1 MSHPRRSLDSGTAV
15 PAAKASRRKPGRA
28 SESARRRNPGA
39 AKQAGRPSVTDA
51 PRAHLDFAPAR
62 VEVENLPGGGFILRS
77 PMKLEPYASNLC
89 EYLIDWAETAPERNF
104 LAERDQDGSWRRIT
118 YGEALNLVR
127 SIAQA
132 LLDRGMTPDRPV
144 MILSDN
150 SIESGLLQLGAMHVG
165 IPVAPIS
172 PAYSLISWDFGKLKH
187 VFDLVRPGLVF
198 ASDGAMFGKALGAL
212 DLDRVEVVVTRNAPD
227 GLDITEFAELV
238 GTAPGPAIDA
248 ALAQVG
254 PDTLAKI
261 LFTSGSTGLPKG
273 VINTH
278 RMMCSN
284 QQAIAQIWPFI
295 TRRPPV
301 LVDWLP
307 WSHTFGGNHNFNMI
321 LRNGGTLYIDAG
333 KPVPGLVEKT
343 VANLRE
349 VAPTLYFNVPRG
361 FDMIL
366 PYLEQDPALRDHF
379 FSNLDTIF
387 YAAASLP
394 PNLWERIE
402 ELSVAARGEKVAMT
416 SAWGATET
424 APLAAGVHFP
434 IDRAGVIGLPVPG
447 TELKM
452 LPNAG
457 KLEMR
462 VRGPN
467 VTPGYYKREDLARE
481 AFDEDGFYKIGDA
494 GRLADPEDP
503 AKGILFDGRVAE
515 DFKLL
520 TGSWVS
526 VGTIRVA
533 AIAAGAPVIQD
544 AVVAGHDRDE
554 VGLLV
559 FPSPAGAAKTAGLDP
574 ATPLPEIVINEK
586 VRETLRKGLA
596 AYNAKNP
603 GSSTR
608 IGRVLLLKE
617 PPDIDANEIT
627 DKGYI
632 NQRAVLERRNGL
644 VETLFSDDA
653 EVVLIA

>member
-1 MSHPRRSLDSGTAV
+1 MI
-15 PAAKASRRKPGRA
+15 
-28 SESARRRNPGA
+28 
-39 AKQAGRPSVTDA
+39 DA
-51 PRAHLDFAPAR
+51 PRARLDFAPAR
-62 VEVENLPGGGFILRS
+62 VEVENLSGGGFILRS
-77 PMKLEPYASNLC
+77 PMKLGPHASNLC
-89 EYLIDWAETAPERNF
+89 EYLIDWAERTPQRTF
-104 LAERDQDGSWRRIT
+104 LAERDREGCWRRIT
-118 YGEALNLVR
+118 YGEALERVR

-132 LLDRGMTPDRPV
+132 LLNRGMTSDRPV

-150 SIESGLLQLGAMHVG
+150 GIENGLLQLGGMYVG
-165 IPVAPIS
+165 IPVAPAS
-172 PAYSLISWDFGKLKH
+172 PAYSLISRDFGKLRH
-187 VFDLVRPGLVF
+187 VFDLIRPKLVF
-198 ASDGAMFGKALGAL
+198 ASDGRRFGTALGAL
-212 DLDRVEVVVTRNAPD
+212 DLDEAEVVVTRNAPD
-227 GLDITEFAELV
+227 GLDVTDFGEIA
-238 GTAPGPAIDA
+238 GTAPTEAIDA
-248 ALAQVG
+248 ARSRVG
-254 PDTLAKI
+254 PDTAAKI

-284 QQAIAQIWPFI
+284 QQAIVQIWPFI

-307 WSHTFGGNHNFNMI
+307 WHHTFGGNHNFNMI
-321 LRNGGTLYIDAG
+321 LRNGGTMYIDAG
-333 KPVPGLVEKT
+333 KPAPGLVEKT
-343 VANLRE
+343 VANLRD

-361 FDMIL
+361 FDMIV
-366 PYLEQDPALRDHF
+366 PYLEQDDALRDHF

-387 YAAASLP
+387 YAAAALP
-394 PNLWERIE
+394 QNLWERLE

-424 APLAAGVHFP
+424 APLVTGVHFP
-434 IDRAGVIGLPVPG
+434 IERAGVIGIPVPG
-447 TELKM
+447 SELKM
-452 LPNAG
+452 VPNAG

-467 VTPGYYKREDLARE
+467 VTPGYYKCEDLARE
-481 AFDEDGFYKIGDA
+481 AFDEDGFFKTGDA
-494 GRLADPEDP
+494 GRLADPDDP
-503 AKGILFDGRVAE
+503 AKGILFDGRIAE

-520 TGSWVS
+520 TGSWVDA
-526 VGTIRVA
+526 GTIRVA
-533 AIAAGAPVIQD
+533 AISAGAPVIQD

-559 FPSPAGAAKTAGLDP
+559 FPNPAGAAKIAGLDP
-574 ATPLPEIVINEK
+574 LTPLPELVANET
-586 VRETLRKGLA
+586 VREALRDGLA
-596 AYNAKNP
+596 AYNANNP

-632 NQRAVLERRNGL
+632 NQRAVLEGRDNL
-644 VETLFSDDA
+644 VEMLFSDDT

>member
-1 MSHPRRSLDSGTAV
+1 M
-15 PAAKASRRKPGRA
+15 
-28 SESARRRNPGA
+28 
-39 AKQAGRPSVTDA
+39 TDA
-51 PRAHLDFAPAR
+51 PRAELEFAPAR
-62 VEVENLPGGGFILRS
+62 VTVEHLPGGGFILRS
-77 PMKLEPYASNLC
+77 PMALDPYASNLC
-89 EYLIDWAETAPERNF
+89 EYLIQWAEKTPERAF
-104 LAERDQDGSWRRIT
+104 LAERDPEGRWQKIT
-118 YGEALNLVR
+118 FGVALGQVR

-150 SIESGLLQLGAMHVG
+150 SIENGLLQLGAMYVG
-165 IPVAPIS
+165 IPVAPTS
-172 PAYSLISWDFGKLKH
+172 PAYSLISRDFGKLKH

-198 ASDGAMFGKALGAL
+198 AADGEPFATALGTL
-212 DLDRVEVVVTRNAPD
+212 DLGGVEVVVLRNPPGGIAATNF
-227 GLDITEFAELV
+227 TELTWA
-238 GTAPGPAIDA
+238 ASGPAIEE
-248 ALAQVG
+248 ALSRVG

-284 QQAIAQIWPFI
+284 QQAMVQIWPFI

-333 KPVPGLVEKT
+333 KPVPGLVEQT
-343 VANLRE
+343 VANLRDI
-349 VAPTLYFNVPRG
+349 APTLYFNVPRG

-366 PYLEQDPALRDHF
+366 PYLERDSALRDHF
-379 FSNLDTIF
+379 FSDLDTIF
-387 YAAASLP
+387 YAAAALP
-394 PNLWERIE
+394 PNLWQRLEA
-402 ELSVAARGEKVAMT
+402 LSVAARGEKVVMT

-481 AFDEDGFYKIGDA
+481 AFDAEGFYKIGDA
-494 GRLADPEDP
+494 GKLADPDDP
-503 AKGILFDGRVAE
+503 AQGILFDGRVAE

-526 VGTIRVA
+526 VGAIRVA

-559 FPSPAGAAKTAGLDP
+559 FPSPVGAAEAAGLDSG
-574 ATPLPEIVINEK
+574 AALPELAANEK
-586 VRETLRKGLA
+586 VREALRAGLG
-596 AYNAKNP
+596 AYNSENP

-608 IGRVLLLKE
+608 IKRVLILKE
-617 PPDIDANEIT
+617 PPVVDANEIT

-632 NQRAVLERRNGL
+632 NQRAVLERRADL
-644 VETLFSDDA
+644 VETLFSDDP
-653 EVVLIA
+653 EVLLIP

>member
-1 MSHPRRSLDSGTAV
+1 M
-15 PAAKASRRKPGRA
+15 
-28 SESARRRNPGA
+28 
-39 AKQAGRPSVTDA
+39 TDA
-51 PRAHLDFAPAR
+51 PRAELEFAPAR
-62 VEVENLPGGGFILRS
+62 VTVEHLPGGGFILRS
-77 PMKLEPYASNLC
+77 PMALEPYASNLC
-89 EYLIDWAETAPERNF
+89 EYLIHWAEKTPERAF
-104 LAERDQDGSWRRIT
+104 LAERDPEGHWRKVSF
-118 YGEALNLVR
+118 GAALGRVR

-132 LLDRGMTPDRPV
+132 LLDRGLTPDRPV

-150 SIESGLLQLGAMHVG
+150 SIENGLLQLSALYVG

-172 PAYSLISWDFGKLKH
+172 PAYSLISRDFGKLKH

-198 ASDGAMFGKALGAL
+198 AADGEAFATALGAL
-212 DLDRVEVVVTRNAPD
+212 DLGGVEVVVLRNPPGGIEVTD
-227 GLDITEFAELV
+227 FTELTWA
-238 GTAPGPAIDA
+238 APGPAIEE
-248 ALAQVG
+248 ALSRVG
-254 PDTLAKI
+254 PDTLGKI

-284 QQAIAQIWPFI
+284 QQAMAQIWPFI

-321 LRNGGTLYIDAG
+321 LRNGGTLYIDGG
-333 KPVPGLVEKT
+333 KPVPGLIETT
-343 VANLRE
+343 VANLRDI
-349 VAPTLYFNVPRG
+349 APTLYFNVPRG

-366 PYLEQDPALRDHF
+366 PYLERDAALRDRF
-379 FSNLDTIF
+379 FSDLDTIF
-387 YAAASLP
+387 YAAAALP
-394 PNLWERIE
+394 PNLWQRLEA
-402 ELSVAARGEKVAMT
+402 LSVAARGEKVVMT

-467 VTPGYYKREDLARE
+467 VTPGYYKRDDLARE
-481 AFDEDGFYKIGDA
+481 AFDADGFYKIGDA
-494 GRLADPEDP
+494 GKLADPDDP
-503 AKGILFDGRVAE
+503 AQGILFDGRVAE

-526 VGTIRVA
+526 VGAIRVA
-533 AIAAGAPVIQD
+533 AIAAAAPVIQD

-559 FPSPAGAAKTAGLDP
+559 FPSPPGAAEAAGLDSGT
-574 ATPLPEIVINEK
+574 ALPELAANEK
-586 VRETLRKGLA
+586 VREALRAGLA
-596 AYNAKNP
+596 AYNSENP

-608 IGRVLLLKE
+608 IERVLILKE
-617 PPDIDANEIT
+617 PPVVDANEIT

-632 NQRAVLERRNGL
+632 NQRAVLERRANL
-644 VETLFSDDA
+644 VETLFSDDP
-653 EVVLIA
+653 EVLLIP

>member
-1 MSHPRRSLDSGTAV
+1 MI
-15 PAAKASRRKPGRA
+15 
-28 SESARRRNPGA
+28 
-39 AKQAGRPSVTDA
+39 DA
-51 PRAHLDFAPAR
+51 PRARLDFAPAR
-62 VEVENLPGGGFILRS
+62 VEVESLSGGGFILRS
-77 PMKLEPYASNLC
+77 PMKLGPHASNLC
-89 EYLIDWAETAPERNF
+89 EYLIDWAERTPQRTF
-104 LAERDQDGSWRRIT
+104 LAERDREGCWCRIT
-118 YGEALNLVR
+118 YGEALERVR

-132 LLDRGMTPDRPV
+132 LINRGMTSDRPV

-150 SIESGLLQLGAMHVG
+150 GIENGLLQLGAMYVG
-165 IPVAPIS
+165 IPVAPAS
-172 PAYSLISWDFGKLKH
+172 PAYSLISQDFGKLRH
-187 VFDLVRPGLVF
+187 VFDLIRPKLVF
-198 ASDGAMFGKALGAL
+198 ASDGRMFGTALGAL
-212 DLDRVEVVVTRNAPD
+212 DLDEAEVVVTRNAPD
-227 GLDITEFAELV
+227 GLDVTDFGEMA
-238 GTAPGPAIDA
+238 GTAPTEAIDA
-248 ALAQVG
+248 ARSRVG
-254 PDTLAKI
+254 PDTVAKI

-284 QQAIAQIWPFI
+284 QQAIVQVWPFI
-295 TRRPPV
+295 ARRPPV

-307 WSHTFGGNHNFNMI
+307 WHHTFGGNHNFNMI
-321 LRNGGTLYIDAG
+321 LRNGGAMYIDAG
-333 KPVPGLVEKT
+333 KPAPGLVEKT
-343 VANLRE
+343 VANLRD

-361 FDMIL
+361 FDMIV
-366 PYLEQDPALRDHF
+366 PYLEQDDALRDHF

-387 YAAASLP
+387 YAAAALP
-394 PNLWERIE
+394 QNLWQRLE

-424 APLAAGVHFP
+424 APLVTGVHFP
-434 IDRAGVIGLPVPG
+434 IGRAGVIGIPVPG
-447 TELKM
+447 SELKM
-452 LPNAG
+452 VPNAG

-481 AFDEDGFYKIGDA
+481 AFDEDGFFKTGDA
-494 GRLADPEDP
+494 GKLADPDDP

-520 TGSWVS
+520 TGSWVDT
-526 VGTIRVA
+526 GAIRVA

-559 FPSPAGAAKTAGLDP
+559 FPNPAGAAKIAGLDP
-574 ATPLPEIVINEK
+574 LTPLPELVANEK
-586 VRETLRKGLA
+586 VREALRNGLA
-596 AYNAKNP
+596 AYNANNP

-608 IGRVLLLKE
+608 IGRVLLLEE

-632 NQRAVLERRNGL
+632 NQRAVLERRDNL
-644 VETLFSDDA
+644 VEMLFSDDT

>member
-1 MSHPRRSLDSGTAV
+1 M
-15 PAAKASRRKPGRA
+15 
-28 SESARRRNPGA
+28 
-39 AKQAGRPSVTDA
+39 TDA
-51 PRAHLDFAPAR
+51 PRARLDFAPAR
-62 VEVENLPGGGFILRS
+62 VTVEQLPGGGFILRS
-77 PMKLEPYASNLC
+77 PMALEPYASNLC
-89 EYLIDWAETAPERNF
+89 EYLIQWAAKTPERSF
-104 LAERDQDGSWRRIT
+104 LAERDPEGGWRKVT
-118 YGEALNLVR
+118 FGAALGHVR

-132 LLDRGMTPDRPV
+132 LLDRDMTPDRPV

-150 SIESGLLQLGAMHVG
+150 AIENGLLQLGAMYAG
-165 IPVAPIS
+165 IPVAPTS
-172 PAYSLISWDFGKLKH
+172 PAYSLVSRDFGKLKH
-187 VFDLVRPGLVF
+187 CFDLVRPGLVF
-198 ASDGAMFGKALGAL
+198 AADGEPFGAALGAL
-212 DLDRVEVVVTRNAPD
+212 DLDGVEVVVTRNPPG
-227 GLDITEFAELV
+227 GLEVTDFAELT
-238 GTAPGPAIDA
+238 GTAPRQAIEA
-248 ALAQVG
+248 ALSQVG

-273 VINTH
+273 VINSH

-284 QQAIAQIWPFI
+284 QQAIVQIWPFI

-343 VANLRE
+343 VANLRD

-366 PYLEQDPALRDHF
+366 PYLERDAALRDHF
-379 FSNLDTIF
+379 FSDLDTIF
-387 YAAASLP
+387 YAAAALP
-394 PNLWERIE
+394 PNLWRRLEA
-402 ELSVAARGEKVAMT
+402 LSVAARGEKVVMT

-434 IDRAGVIGLPVPG
+434 IDRAGVIGIPVPG

-467 VTPGYYKREDLARE
+467 VTPGYYRREDLARE
-481 AFDEDGFYKIGDA
+481 AFDEDGFYMIGDA

-526 VGTIRVA
+526 VGAIRVA
-533 AIAAGAPVIQD
+533 IIAAGAQVIQD

-559 FPSPAGAAKTAGLDP
+559 FPSPAGAAEVAGLDP
-574 ATPLPEIVINEK
+574 HTPMPELAANDK
-586 VRETLRKGLA
+586 VRAALRDGLA
-596 AYNAKNP
+596 AYNGENP

-608 IGRVLLLKE
+608 IGRVLMLTE
-617 PPDIDANEIT
+617 PPVIDANEIT

-632 NQRAVLERRNGL
+632 NQRAVLERRASL
-644 VETLFSDDA
+644 VETLFSDDP
-653 EVVLIA
+653 EVVLIP

>member
-1 MSHPRRSLDSGTAV
+1 MRQSHALPIT
-15 PAAKASRRKPGRA
+15 
-28 SESARRRNPGA
+28 E
-39 AKQAGRPSVTDA
+39 A

-62 VEVENLPGGGFILRS
+62 VTVEQLPGGGFILRS
-77 PMKLEPYASNLC
+77 PMALEPYASNLC
-89 EYLIDWAETAPERNF
+89 EYLILWAAKAPERCF
-104 LAERDQDGSWRRIT
+104 LAERDPAGLWRKVSFGAALGS
-118 YGEALNLVR
+118 VR

-150 SIESGLLQLGAMHVG
+150 SIENGLLQLGAMYVG

-172 PAYSLISWDFGKLKH
+172 PAYSLISRDFGKLRH
-187 VFDLVRPGLVF
+187 VFDVVRPGLVF
-198 ASDGAMFGKALGAL
+198 AADGERFATALGAL
-212 DLDRVEVVVTRNAPD
+212 DLGGVEVVVTGNASAE
-227 GLDITEFAELV
+227 TEATDFATLT
-238 GTAPGPAIDA
+238 GTTPGPAIEQ
-248 ALAQVG
+248 ALSRVG

-284 QQAIAQIWPFI
+284 QQAMVQIWPFI
-295 TRRPPV
+295 TQRPPI

-321 LRNGGTLYIDAG
+321 LRNGGTLYIDGG
-333 KPVPGLVEKT
+333 KPVPGRVEQT

-366 PYLEQDPALRDHF
+366 PYLERDPAFRDHF
-379 FSNLDTIF
+379 FADLDTIF
-387 YAAASLP
+387 YAAAALP
-394 PNLWERIE
+394 PNLWRRLEA
-402 ELSVAARGEKVAMT
+402 LSVAARGEKVVMT

-467 VTPGYYKREDLARE
+467 VTPGYYRRDDLSRE

-526 VGTIRVA
+526 VGAIRVA
-533 AIAAGAPVIQD
+533 AIAAGAPVSQD

-559 FPSPAGAAKTAGLDP
+559 FPSPVGAAGIAGLDSR
-574 ATPLPEIVINEK
+574 TPLAELIADEK
-586 VRETLRKGLA
+586 VRAALRDGLA
-596 AYNAKNP
+596 AYNGDNP
-603 GSSTR
+603 GSSAR
-608 IGRVLLLKE
+608 IGRVLMLKE
-617 PPDIDANEIT
+617 PPVVDANEIT
-627 DKGYI
+627 DKGYL
-632 NQRAVLERRNGL
+632 NQRAGLERRASL
-644 VETLFSDDA
+644 VETLFSDDP
-653 EVVLIA
+653 EVVRVP

>member
-1 MSHPRRSLDSGTAV
+1 VLQSPASLV
-15 PAAKASRRKPGRA
+15 K
-28 SESARRRNPGA
+28 
-39 AKQAGRPSVTDA
+39 DA
-51 PRAHLDFAPAR
+51 PRAQLDFAPAR
-62 VEVENLPGGGFILRS
+62 VTVEQLPGGGFILRS
-77 PMKLEPYASNLC
+77 PMALEPYASNLC
-89 EYLIDWAETAPERNF
+89 EYLIQWAAKTPERTF
-104 LAERDQDGSWRRIT
+104 LAERDAEGRWRKL
-118 YGEALNLVR
+118 GFGAALGLVR

-132 LLDRGMTPDRPV
+132 LLDRNMTPDRPV

-150 SIESGLLQLGAMHVG
+150 GIENGLLQLGAMYVG

-172 PAYSLISWDFGKLKH
+172 PAYSLISRDFGKLRH

-198 ASDGAMFGKALGAL
+198 AADGEQFGKALGAL
-212 DLDRVEVVVTRNAPD
+212 DLGTRALGGVEVVVTRKPPA
-227 GLDITEFAELV
+227 GLEATDFAELT
-238 GTAPGPAIDA
+238 GTLAGPEIER
-248 ALAQVG
+248 ALSRVG

-273 VINTH
+273 VINSH

-284 QQAIAQIWPFI
+284 QQAMVQIWPFI
-295 TRRPPV
+295 TRRPPI

-366 PYLEQDPALRDHF
+366 PYLERDSALRDHF
-379 FSNLDTIF
+379 FSDLDTIF
-387 YAAASLP
+387 YAAAALP
-394 PNLWERIE
+394 PNLWRRLEA
-402 ELSVAARGEKVAMT
+402 LSVAARGEKVVMT

-467 VTPGYYKREDLARE
+467 VTPGYYKRPDLARE
-481 AFDEDGFYKIGDA
+481 AFDADGFYKIGDA

-503 AKGILFDGRVAE
+503 TQGILFDGRVAE

-526 VGTIRVA
+526 VGAIRIA

-559 FPSPAGAAKTAGLDP
+559 FPSPVGAAEVAGLDP
-574 ATPLPEIVINEK
+574 STPVPEMVANEK
-586 VRETLRKGLA
+586 VRAALGDGLA
-596 AYNAKNP
+596 AYNRENR

-608 IGRVLLLKE
+608 IGRVLMLTE
-617 PPDIDANEIT
+617 PPVIDANEIT
-627 DKGYI
+627 DKGYL
-632 NQRAVLERRNGL
+632 NQRAVLERRASL
-644 VETLFSDDA
+644 VETLFSDDP
-653 EVVLIA
+653 EVVLIP